1 MATAGADGAPDPAV
15 WIDARQAYYVI
26 EGGYIGGM
34 GAEDAMPFSDQARA
48 QDFARRHGG
57 RVAAF
62 SEVPERYVFAQWRG
76 GAAPS
81 HQPIASTDPRIQS
94 HIEPHIETR
103 IMKLPSR
110 RRFIG
115 IAATSSALGLLPW
128 RALAFSARPQAGLEP
143 VVWRGVA
150 LGADAELH
158 LLHPDRDAARR
169 LIDSAVD
176 ELRRLETVFSLY
188 RDDSALA
195 VLNRQGH
202 LNDPPADLLRLLSES
217 RRFSVLTGGVF
228 DPTVQPL
235 WQLYAGHFSQPGA
248 DPDGPPPAP
257 ARGAGQGVPRR
268 RGARQPR
275 HPLRAA
281 RHGRHAERHRAGGYI
296 TDRVTDLLRR
306 GGLDR
311 ALVDMGRSM
320 PWASGATGSHG
331 APAWPT
337 PTIPTRWPDG

>member
-1 MATAGADGAPDPAV
+1 
-15 WIDARQAYYVI
+15 
-26 EGGYIGGM
+26 
-34 GAEDAMPFSDQARA
+34 
-48 QDFARRHGG
+48 
-57 RVAAF
+57 
-62 SEVPERYVFAQWRG
+62 
-76 GAAPS
+76 
-81 HQPIASTDPRIQS
+81 
-94 HIEPHIETR
+94 
-103 IMKLPSR
+103 MKLPSR

-248 DPDGPPPAP
+248 DPTD
-257 ARGAGQGVPRR
+257 RR
-268 RGARQPR
+268 RRLRRRWPRCPTPWCSRQPR

-281 RHGRHAERHRAGGYI
+281 RHSRHAERHRAGLYHRPR
-296 TDRVTDLLRR
+296 DRPAAARR
-306 GGLDR
+306 PGPRAGGHGEIY
-311 ALVDMGRSM
+311 AMGER
-320 PWASGATGSHG
+320 ATGSHG

-337 PTIPTRWPDG
+337 PTIPTRWPDRVTLRDRALATSGGYGTPIDAAGRYTHLFDPRDGNARPRYRNVSVMAPTATAADALSTAFSHMPLEDAKNRAQPGAARVVPLPDGGRARLG

>member
-1 MATAGADGAPDPAV
+1 
-15 WIDARQAYYVI
+15 
-26 EGGYIGGM
+26 
-34 GAEDAMPFSDQARA
+34 
-48 QDFARRHGG
+48 
-57 RVAAF
+57 
-62 SEVPERYVFAQWRG
+62 
-76 GAAPS
+76 
-81 HQPIASTDPRIQS
+81 
-94 HIEPHIETR
+94 
-103 IMKLPSR
+103 MKLPSR

-115 IAATSSALGLLPW
+115 IAAASSALGLLPW
-128 RALAFSARPQAGLEP
+128 RALASGARPQAGLEP

-248 DPDGPPPAP
+248 DPDGPPPARLREALAKVSHAAVVLDSRAIRY
-257 ARGAGQGVPRR
+257 ARPGMAVTLNGIAQ
-268 RGARQPR
+268 
-275 HPLRAA
+275 
-281 RHGRHAERHRAGGYI
+281 GYI

-311 ALVDMGRSM
+311 ALVDMGEIYAMGERGDGQPWRAGLADPDHPDALAGQVTLRDRALATSGGYGTPIDAAGCYTHLFDPRDGNARPRYRSVSVMAPTATAADALSTAFSHM
-320 PWASGATGSHG
+320 PLEDAKKIARSLGLR
-331 APAWPT
+331 AWFT
-337 PTIPTRWPDG
+337 LPDGGRARLG

>member
-1 MATAGADGAPDPAV
+1 
-15 WIDARQAYYVI
+15 
-26 EGGYIGGM
+26 
-34 GAEDAMPFSDQARA
+34 
-48 QDFARRHGG
+48 
-57 RVAAF
+57 
-62 SEVPERYVFAQWRG
+62 
-76 GAAPS
+76 
-81 HQPIASTDPRIQS
+81 
-94 HIEPHIETR
+94 
-103 IMKLPSR
+103 MKLPSR

-115 IAATSSALGLLPW
+115 IAAASSALGLLPW

-257 ARGAGQGVPRR
+257 ARGAGQVSHAAVVLDSRAIR
-268 RGARQPR
+268 YARPGMAVTLNGIAQ
-275 HPLRAA
+275 
-281 RHGRHAERHRAGGYI
+281 GYI

-337 PTIPTRWPDG
+337 PTIPTRWPDR

>member
-1 MATAGADGAPDPAV
+1 
-15 WIDARQAYYVI
+15 
-26 EGGYIGGM
+26 
-34 GAEDAMPFSDQARA
+34 
-48 QDFARRHGG
+48 
-57 RVAAF
+57 
-62 SEVPERYVFAQWRG
+62 
-76 GAAPS
+76 
-81 HQPIASTDPRIQS
+81 
-94 HIEPHIETR
+94 
-103 IMKLPSR
+103 MKLPSR

-115 IAATSSALGLLPW
+115 IAAASSALGLLPW

-235 WQLYAGHFSQPGA
+235 WQLYAGHFAARRRSRRTAAG
-248 DPDGPPPAP
+248 AP

-281 RHGRHAERHRAGGYI
+281 RHGRHAERHRAGLYHRPR
-296 TDRVTDLLRR
+296 DRPAAARRPGPRAGGHGEIYAMGERSDGQPWRAGLADPDHPDALAGQVTLR
-306 GGLDR
+306 DR
-311 ALVDMGRSM
+311 ALATSGGYGTPIDAAGRYTHLFDPRDGNARPRYRSVSVMAPTATAADALSTAFSHM
-320 PWASGATGSHG
+320 PLEDAKSRAAWGCARGSHC
-331 APAWPT
+331 PT
-337 PTIPTRWPDG
+337 AAARLG

>member
-1 MATAGADGAPDPAV
+1 
-15 WIDARQAYYVI
+15 
-26 EGGYIGGM
+26 
-34 GAEDAMPFSDQARA
+34 
-48 QDFARRHGG
+48 
-57 RVAAF
+57 
-62 SEVPERYVFAQWRG
+62 
-76 GAAPS
+76 
-81 HQPIASTDPRIQS
+81 
-94 HIEPHIETR
+94 
-103 IMKLPSR
+103 MKLPSR

-115 IAATSSALGLLPW
+115 IAAASSALGLLPW

-235 WQLYAGHFSQPGA
+235 WQLYAGHFRS
-248 DPDGPPPAP
+248 PAP
-257 ARGAGQGVPRR
+257 IPTDRRRRACARRWPGVPTPPWCSTAAPSAT
-268 RGARQPR
+268 RG
-275 HPLRAA
+275 
-281 RHGRHAERHRAGGYI
+281 
-296 TDRVTDLLRR
+296 
-306 GGLDR
+306 
-311 ALVDMGRSM
+311 
-320 PWASGATGSHG
+320 
-331 APAWPT
+331 PAWPS
-337 PTIPTRWPDG
+337 R